1 MKYWGTS
8 ALPLLGIE
16 SSCEEIAA
24 AVLADESAVPSSV
37 VALQLETRGRCVVIV
52 AELASRQHLRAI
64 IPVARLIE
72 VCRNPIYRNS
82 GLQQNGLH
90 DHSEGGIAARS

>member
-16 SSCEEIAA
+16 SFCEEIAA

-37 VALQLETRGRCVVIV
+37 MALQLETRAKCVVIV

-72 VCRNPIYRNS
+72 LIGRINHVFGFGASYRTPPS
-82 GLQQNGLH
+82 GF
-90 DHSEGGIAARS
+90 